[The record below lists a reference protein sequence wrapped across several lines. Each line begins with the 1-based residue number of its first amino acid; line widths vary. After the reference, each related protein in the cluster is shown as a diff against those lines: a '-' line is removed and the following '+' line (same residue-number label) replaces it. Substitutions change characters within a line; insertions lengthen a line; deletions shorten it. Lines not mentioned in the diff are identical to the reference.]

1 MKHRYD
7 YSGTDP
13 PNPSFRTRTARKN
26 RQSDE
31 VKGKTQISPEVNSES
46 KRNRK
51 LRSEKIDL
59 EY

>member
-13 PNPSFRTRTARKN
+13 PNPSYRTRTARKN

-46 KRNRK
+46 KRNREQ
-51 LRSEKIDL
+51 RR
-59 EY
+59 